1 MPNHKTFGIL
11 ATAMKFNYYIYVF
24 VALLFVACKDEPYE
38 AIPGQ
43 QAGEF
48 QKVLLDFNIPSN
60 FPALVY
66 DIEANPPTETGFELG
81 RRLFFEGRMASDN
94 VVACGF
100 CHIQEF
106 AFTHHTHIISHGAD
120 GALGNRNA
128 QPLHNLAFQNEFT
141 WDGAAIHLDMQPIIP
156 ITNEVEMNETFT
168 NVIAKLQAHPDYPR
182 LFREAFE
189 NGEINSENILKAL
202 SQFMIMMVTSNSKY
216 DKFRRN
222 EGNVTLTANET
233 QGMELFNQKC
243 ASCHAGELF
252 TDQSY
257 RNNGLAIDPQY
268 NDIGRARVTGF
279 PADNY
284 KFKVPNLR
292 NIEVTFPY
300 MHDGRLASLDDV
312 LEHYRNGI
320 NNTEN
325 LDPIFQQA
333 NGSLGIPMTDE
344 EKARIIDFLK
354 TLTDTDFIF
363 DQRFSEF

>member
-1 MPNHKTFGIL
+1 
-11 ATAMKFNYYIYVF
+11 MKLLKLTYLLIALVF
-24 VALLFVACKDEPYE
+24 FSCKNEPYE
-38 AIPGQ
+38 EIPTQ
-43 QAGEF
+43 AAGEYQNVPLSF
-48 QKVLLDFNIPSN
+48 EVPSN
-60 FPALVY
+60 FPPLQY
-66 DIEANPPTETGFELG
+66 DIENNPPTETGFELG
-81 RRLFFEGRMASDN
+81 RRLFYEGRMASDN
-94 VVACGF
+94 IVACGF

-106 AFTHHTHIISHGAD
+106 AFTHHTHIVSHGVD
-120 GALGNRNA
+120 GALGSRNA
-128 QPLHNLAFQNEFT
+128 QPLQNLAFQNEFN

-156 ITNEVEMNETFT
+156 ITNEVEMNESFT
-168 NVIAKLQAHPDYPR
+168 SIIAKLQAHPDYPR

-202 SQFMIMMVTSNSKY
+202 SQFMVMMVSSNSKY

-222 EGNVTLTANET
+222 EGNVTLTANEL

-252 TDQSY
+252 TDQTY

-268 NDIGRARVTGF
+268 NDIGRERVTGF
-279 PADNY
+279 PEDRY

-292 NIEVTFPY
+292 NVEVTFPY
-300 MHDGRLASLDDV
+300 MHDGRFANLEAV
-312 LEHYRNGI
+312 LEHYRSGI
-320 NNTEN
+320 QDTEN
-325 LDPIFQQA
+325 VDESLRQTD
-333 NGSLGIPMTDE
+333 GTLGIPMTDE

>member
-1 MPNHKTFGIL
+1 MTFGIL
-11 ATAMKFNYYIYVF
+11 AIAMKFNKYLYILVLLVF
-24 VALLFVACKDEPYE
+24 ASCKNEPYE
-38 AIPGQ
+38 EIPGE
-43 QAGEF
+43 ATGEF
-48 QKVLLDFNIPSN
+48 QNVLLDFNVPSN
-60 FPALVY
+60 FPPLVY
-66 DIEANPPTETGFELG
+66 DIENNPPTETGFELG
-81 RRLFFEGRMASDN
+81 RRLFYEGRLASDG

-106 AFTHHTHIISHGAD
+106 AFTHHTHIVSHGVD
-120 GALGNRNA
+120 GALGSRNA
-128 QPLHNLAFQNEFT
+128 QPLHNLAFQNEFN

-168 NVIAKLQAHPDYPR
+168 NIIAKLQTHPDYPR

-202 SQFMIMMVTSNSKY
+202 SQFLVMMVSSNSKY

-233 QGMELFNQKC
+233 QGMELFSQKC
-243 ASCHAGELF
+243 ASCHSGDLF
-252 TDQSY
+252 SDQSF

-268 NDIGRARVTGF
+268 NDIGRERVTGF
-279 PADNY
+279 PADRY

-300 MHDGRLASLDDV
+300 MHDGRFANLDAV
-312 LEHYRNGI
+312 LEHYRSGI
-320 NNTEN
+320 HDTEN
-325 LDPIFQQA
+325 LDDNLRQP
-333 NGSLGIPMTDE
+333 NGTLGIPMTDE

-354 TLTDTDFIF
+354 TLTDADFIF
-363 DQRFSEF
+363 DHRFSEF

>member
-1 MPNHKTFGIL
+1 
-11 ATAMKFNYYIYVF
+11 MKFKYYTYM
-24 VALLFVACKDEPYE
+24 LLICLLVSCKNEPYE
-38 AIPGQ
+38 EIPVQ
-43 QAGEF
+43 EAGEF
-48 QKVLLDFNIPSN
+48 SNVRLEFNVPSN
-60 FPALVY
+60 FPPLVY
-66 DIEANPPTETGFELG
+66 DVAGNPPTVTGFELG
-81 RRLFFEGRMASDN
+81 RRLFYEGRMASDN

-106 AFTHHTHIISHGAD
+106 AFTHHTHIISHGVD

-141 WDGAAIHLDMQPIIP
+141 WDGAAIHLDLQPIIP

-168 NVIAKLQAHPDYPR
+168 NVIAKLAAHPEYPR

-222 EGNVTLTANET
+222 EGNVTLTANEA

-243 ASCHAGELF
+243 ASCHATDLF

-257 RNNGLAIDPQY
+257 RNNGLAIDPVF
-268 NDIGRARVTGF
+268 NDIGRARVTGLSE
-279 PADNY
+279 DNY
-284 KFKVPNLR
+284 KFKVANLR

-300 MHDGRLASLDDV
+300 MHDGRFTSLEQV
-312 LEHYRNGI
+312 LEHYRTGI
-320 NNTEN
+320 NDTEN
-325 LDPIFQQA
+325 VDESLRQA
-333 NGSLGIPMTDE
+333 DGTLGIPMTNE

-354 TLTDTDFIF
+354 TLTDADFIF

>member
-1 MPNHKTFGIL
+1 MKLTVYVYIIL
-11 ATAMKFNYYIYVF
+11 ICV
-24 VALLFVACKDEPYE
+24 LSSCKNEPYE
-38 AIPGQ
+38 DVPTAASGTFSDVRL
-43 QAGEF
+43 EF
-48 QKVLLDFNIPSN
+48 TVPSN
-60 FPALVY
+60 FPALTY
-66 DIEANPPTETGFELG
+66 DLESNPPTETGFELG
-81 RRLFFEGRMASDN
+81 RRLFYEGRLASDG

-106 AFTHHTHIISHGAD
+106 AFTHHTHIISHGVD
-120 GALGNRNA
+120 GALGTRNA

-141 WDGAAIHLDMQPIIP
+141 WDGAAIHLDLQPIIP

-168 NVIAKLQAHPDYPR
+168 NVIQKLEAHPDYPR

-202 SQFMIMMVTSNSKY
+202 SQFMVMMVSSNSKY

-222 EGNVTLTANET
+222 EGNVTLTENEM

-243 ASCHAGELF
+243 ASCHAGDLF

-257 RNNGLAIDPQY
+257 RNNGLAIDPTY
-268 NDIGRARVTGF
+268 NDIGRARVTGL
-279 PADNY
+279 PEDNY

-300 MHDGRLASLDDV
+300 MHDGRFQNLDQV
-312 LEHYRNGI
+312 LEHYRSGV
-320 NNTEN
+320 TEFDN
-325 LDPIFQQA
+325 LDNSLRQPD
-333 NGSLGIPMTDE
+333 GTLGIPMTNV

-354 TLTDTDFIF
+354 TFTDADFIF